1 MRRSRVQASTI
12 ENEQER
18 ECPLCGELKTLRGLH
33 GHLRLKHHKQGA
45 EIMELIEQAPAAQSG
60 AGEEVL
66 NLLELMRHLKE
77 RDCWIDV
84 LEARGCFE
92 HEETVVQ
99 LRETIRIE
107 TRPIFD
113 RLADHSVILDDS
125 DISAYCFI
133 GSANTGA

>member
-1 MRRSRVQASTI
+1 
-12 ENEQER
+12 
-18 ECPLCGELKTLRGLH
+18 
-33 GHLRLKHHKQGA
+33 
-45 EIMELIEQAPAAQSG
+45 MELIEQAPAAKSG

-84 LEARGCFE
+84 LEAKGCFE
-92 HEETVVQ
+92 REETVVQ

-107 TRPIFD
+107 ARPIFN
-113 RLADHSVILDDS
+113 RLADHGVILNDS

-133 GSANTGA
+133 GSAEAGARQDLLSPAAEEG